1 MTQEPHRKQWRALP
15 NFEALAKG
23 LPATTW
29 SKSHCAYKEYDAM
42 MANLRRAREHAK
54 AFTVLLRLSRRNGD
68 CDADAEVD
76 GAIWQCGVP
85 RISMQQ
91 DPTFTA
97 FKGCCVTLG
106 LRVYLTGKLGEQ
118 IRCPFELLLF
128 QTGVLLRRALRMGVH
143 EEVLR
148 RDHFAGN
155 GASVEETWVHRPL
168 SCTVC
173 GVWRQSVVEEIAAVL
188 PVRSLPERIACAAD
202 WTGQILSR
210 ALCVK
215 GNVRSVAQCYHAG
228 CVRDTVFTNAIQY
241 P

>member
-1 MTQEPHRKQWRALP
+1 MAQEPHRKQWRALP

-54 AFTVLLRLSRRNGD
+54 AFTVLLRLSRRGD
-68 CDADAEVD
+68 PEVD
-76 GAIWQCGVP
+76 GATWQCGVP
-85 RISMQQ
+85 RISIQQ

-97 FKGCCVTLG
+97 FKGCCETLG
-106 LRVYLTGKLGEQ
+106 LRVHLTGKLGEQ
-118 IRCPFELLLF
+118 VRCPFELLLF

-155 GASVEETWVHRPL
+155 CASVEETWVHRPQ
-168 SCTVC
+168 SCSVC
-173 GVWRQSVVEEIAAVL
+173 AAWRHSVVEEVAAVL
-188 PVRSLPERIACAAD
+188 PVRCLPERIAYAAD

-215 GNVRSVAQCYHAG
+215 GNVLVAQCHHAG